1 MTLTVKEVV
10 GVNVE
15 LFPESGDV
23 PFVVYEIPEM
33 VLDAVELKMFIVN
46 DSPTAM

>member
-1 MTLTVKEVV
+1 MTLTVSDVV
-10 GVNVE
+10 AVNVE
-15 LFPESGDV
+15 FPALDV

-33 VLDAVELKMFIVN
+33 VLDAVELKMFIVK

>member
-1 MTLTVKEVV
+1 MTLTVSEVV
-10 GVNVE
+10 AVNVE
-15 LFPESGDV
+15 LFPASGDV

-33 VLDAVELKMFIVN
+33 VLAAVELKMFIVN